1 MKKQYITPE
10 TEVITIQSHMTL
22 LAGSVTDIN
31 NSFDENDIQLTPGF
45 EMEDIIFRED
55 ATILL

>member
-31 NSFDENDIQLTPGF
+31 NSFDENDIQLAPGF

>member
-10 TEVITIQSHMTL
+10 TEIITIHNSMTL

-31 NSFDENDIQLTPGF
+31 NSFDENDIQLAPEFG
-45 EMEDIIFRED
+45 MEEIVFSED
-55 ATILL
+55 ASML